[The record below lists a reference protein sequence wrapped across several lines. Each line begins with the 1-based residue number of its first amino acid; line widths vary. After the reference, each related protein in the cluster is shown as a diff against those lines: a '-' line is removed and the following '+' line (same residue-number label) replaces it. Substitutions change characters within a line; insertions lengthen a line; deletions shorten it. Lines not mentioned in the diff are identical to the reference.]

1 MSCDSSPPCNK
12 HYNGMTSSADFRVKM
27 ARVQL
32 SLHTAIKYHHIYLHI
47 EIYYL
52 RKKNPNI
59 LFLNLIHFLYL
70 YREFP
75 FLKEIDKVN
84 IKMTTFTVKPT
95 LLFKL
100 QSETKNKSTF
110 DFFLNFLLLQ
120 SKSNCKNSYF
130 ELKIFKVL
138 YLIMKHIPHINQ
150 LDINVLVSNNL

>member
-27 ARVQL
+27 ARV
-32 SLHTAIKYHHIYLHI
+32 SSSRHTAIKYHHLYLHL

-59 LFLNLIHFLYL
+59 LFLNLINFLFL

-84 IKMTTFTVKPT
+84 IKMTTFTVKPS

-110 DFFLNFLLLQ
+110 LLQ

-150 LDINVLVSNNL
+150 LNINVLVSNNL